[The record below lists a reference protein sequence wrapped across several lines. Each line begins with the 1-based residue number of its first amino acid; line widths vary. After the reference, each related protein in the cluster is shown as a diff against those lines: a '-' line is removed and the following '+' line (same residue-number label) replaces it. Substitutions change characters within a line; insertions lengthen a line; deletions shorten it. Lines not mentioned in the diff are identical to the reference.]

1 MILQATLLTQILQA
15 ADSKQSVGDSNTP
28 RQTQLAPSVAQ
39 TTETPASLSINPQ
52 VFTFPNG
59 LTLIVEENKGAPV
72 ASVQAWCNTGSI
84 HEGKLLGAG
93 LSHILEHMLFKGT
106 TSRAPG
112 VIASQVQDQGGYI
125 NAYTSY
131 DRTVYWIDVPAKG
144 ASKAVDILADAMMN
158 ATLPEAEYTK
168 EQDVIRREFAMGYDN
183 PDRTA
188 SLLLFRTA
196 YHVSPFKEPVIGHL
210 DIYNKLSRQD
220 VLDYYKRRYVPITSV
235 LLWSATSM
243 PRRSGIN
250 WLPILRST
258 RG

>member
-1 MILQATLLTQILQA
+1 MTTLTTLLSQNLTA
-15 ADSKQSVGDSNTP
+15 AKP
-28 RQTQLAPSVAQ
+28 KSVAHAHVAGK
-39 TTETPASLSINPQ
+39 PAESVASVAAVNLPDPSRAVKPQ

-59 LTLIVEENKGAPV
+59 LTLIVEENHGAPV

-144 ASKAVDILADAMMN
+144 ASKAV
-158 ATLPEAEYTK
+158 
-168 EQDVIRREFAMGYDN
+168 
-183 PDRTA
+183 
-188 SLLLFRTA
+188 
-196 YHVSPFKEPVIGHL
+196 
-210 DIYNKLSRQD
+210 
-220 VLDYYKRRYVPITSV
+220 
-235 LLWSATSM
+235 
-243 PRRSGIN
+243 
-250 WLPILRST
+250 
-258 RG
+258 